1 MLPYYVQKEQFL
13 NEKEEE
19 PQVRR
24 ISLQLDSSSIF
35 ITENHQ
41 GKDTINQQHHTPAE
55 KSDHP
60 ICSNNFDALMMGTSD
75 SLKTEGL
82 TTPKPN
88 LPPQINDMMLERI
101 IHEKNYIEQ

>member
-1 MLPYYVQKEQFL
+1 
-13 NEKEEE
+13 
-19 PQVRR
+19 
-24 ISLQLDSSSIF
+24 
-35 ITENHQ
+35 
-41 GKDTINQQHHTPAE
+41 
-55 KSDHP
+55 
-60 ICSNNFDALMMGTSD
+60 MMGTSD